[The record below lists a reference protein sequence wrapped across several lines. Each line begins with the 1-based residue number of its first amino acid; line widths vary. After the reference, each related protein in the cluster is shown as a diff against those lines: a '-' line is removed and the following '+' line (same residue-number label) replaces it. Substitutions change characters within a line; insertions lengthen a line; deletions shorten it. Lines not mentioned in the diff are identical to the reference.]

1 MGVPSGKPTK
11 LWKITTFM
19 GNQLYKG
26 SMFNCYLSL
35 SGEHYSS
42 DLRANDEWWV
52 GGVIPDMTLGLIS
65 ERKFFASDCFDGHS
79 KVCNVESK
87 EWDTQYQLLI
97 EYVFSFFDFKLYC
110 IFSSSLECWSQS
122 ATYTCFSARLK
133 LHKNYLWTCIHWNHR
148 RAIVLLKV
156 AWSFLSSINFKYLK
170 SHI

>member
-97 EYVFSFFDFKLYC
+97 EYVFSFFWFVLH
-110 IFSSSLECWSQS
+110 IQFFPGVLIPEC
-122 ATYTCFSARLK
+122 YIYLFFSALK
-133 LHKNYLWTCIHWNHR
+133 ATQK
-148 RAIVLLKV
+148 
-156 AWSFLSSINFKYLK
+156 LSMNMYTLK
-170 SHI
+170 SSKSYRST